1 MISQAVDFQA
11 ALTAEHWA
19 AQWWASEESSL
30 ATATITIGDAN
41 VAYWANLALTDIPAV
56 VKKLGL
62 TPEKMQAYIAAAIGK
77 LQNKA
82 TAVTIAAS
90 AVNPQKAVAE

>member
-1 MISQAVDFQA
+1 MGKLRLRSQLASTACHFYQVMISQAVDFQA

-41 VAYWANLALTDIPAV
+41 VAYWAQPGADRYS
-56 VKKLGL
+56 GRR
-62 TPEKMQAYIAAAIGK
+62 
-77 LQNKA
+77 
-82 TAVTIAAS
+82 
-90 AVNPQKAVAE
+90 